1 LSAAVTA
8 ACPEIPHSNLP
19 AVDGQPISLPQS
31 RQGNAMVDLAEY
43 AHSLESDLAYVR
55 GILSRLQARK
65 MRAGLRAEGK
75 EWVDF
80 SAQTILLYKRM
91 IVTYEAALIA
101 TKAKIA
107 AGEAAGAG
115 PAPSAGTPSK

>member
-1 LSAAVTA
+1 
-8 ACPEIPHSNLP
+8 
-19 AVDGQPISLPQS
+19 
-31 RQGNAMVDLAEY
+31 MVDLAEY

-55 GILSRLQARK
+55 GILSRLEARRL
-65 MRAGLRAEGK
+65 RAGLRVEGK

-101 TKAKIA
+101 ARAKMA
-107 AGEAAGAG
+107 AGEAADGG
-115 PAPSAGTPSK
+115 PAPPARTKPK

>member
-1 LSAAVTA
+1 MPRL
-8 ACPEIPHSNLP
+8 NLP
-19 AVDGQPISLPQS
+19 VIDGWRLSLAYISL
-31 RQGNAMVDLAEY
+31 GNAMVDLAQY

-55 GILSRLQARK
+55 GILSRLESRK
-65 MRAGLRAEGK
+65 LRAGLRAEGK

-101 TKAKIA
+101 TRAKM
-107 AGEAAGAG
+107 AGAAE
-115 PAPSAGTPSK
+115 APKPGSAPPT

>member
-1 LSAAVTA
+1 
-8 ACPEIPHSNLP
+8 
-19 AVDGQPISLPQS
+19 
-31 RQGNAMVDLAEY
+31 MVDLAEY

-55 GILSRLQARK
+55 GILSRLQSRK
-65 MRAGLRAEGK
+65 LRAGLRADGK

-101 TKAKIA
+101 TRAKMA
-107 AGEAAGAG
+107 AGETAGAG
-115 PAPSAGTPSK
+115 AIPPAGTKPK

>member
-1 LSAAVTA
+1 
-8 ACPEIPHSNLP
+8 
-19 AVDGQPISLPQS
+19 
-31 RQGNAMVDLAEY
+31 MVDLAEY

-55 GILSRLQARK
+55 GILSRLEARK
-65 MRAGLRAEGK
+65 MRAGLRADGK

-101 TKAKIA
+101 TKAKLA
-107 AGEAAGAG
+107 EAEALKSGT
-115 PAPSAGTPSK
+115 APPKGSPPH

>member
-1 LSAAVTA
+1 
-8 ACPEIPHSNLP
+8 
-19 AVDGQPISLPQS
+19 
-31 RQGNAMVDLAEY
+31 MVDLAQY
-43 AHSLESDLAYVR
+43 AHSLESDLSYVR
-55 GILSRLQARK
+55 GILSRLEARK
-65 MRAGLRAEGK
+65 LRAGLRAEGK

-115 PAPSAGTPSK
+115 PVPPAGTPPK

>member
-1 LSAAVTA
+1 
-8 ACPEIPHSNLP
+8 
-19 AVDGQPISLPQS
+19 
-31 RQGNAMVDLAEY
+31 MVDLAEY